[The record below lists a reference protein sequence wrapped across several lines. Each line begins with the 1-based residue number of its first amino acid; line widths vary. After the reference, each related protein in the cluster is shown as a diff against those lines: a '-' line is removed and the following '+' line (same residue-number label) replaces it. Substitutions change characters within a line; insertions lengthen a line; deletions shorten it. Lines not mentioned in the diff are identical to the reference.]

1 MDENDYH
8 ALAQE
13 QAMDIFKLK
22 ENRTTAG
29 REIAAG
35 VVTFMAMA
43 YIIFVNPK
51 ILAAAMGE
59 EMVPSLV
66 VATCIGAGL
75 LSILMGV
82 ASNYPLAMASG
93 MGLNAF
99 LAYGVI
105 IGMKVPWQTAMGIVF
120 IEGAIITLLV
130 LSNVREMVMN
140 AIPLDLKRGIGVG
153 IGLLIALIGLQNARL
168 IAPDAAT
175 MITFGRIGAESL
187 IAIFGLIVTAM
198 LMVNKVRGSF
208 LIGILLST
216 AAAAA
221 MGLIQ
226 LPASLAAGMGPGHF
240 RTFLALDIA
249 GALRFGLLAT
259 IFAFLITDFFDT
271 MGTVVAVGEQAG
283 FMDSAGRIPRLKNIL
298 IVDSL
303 GAVCGGIFGCSSV
316 TTYVESA
323 AGVGE
328 GGRTGL
334 TSVVCGILFLAAIF
348 LTPLVAIVPAY
359 ATAPA
364 LILVGFLLIAGVRFI
379 RWDDAS
385 TALPVFLIII
395 MIPFTFSISKGIG
408 YGFISFVL
416 LKLLTG
422 KTREIHPL
430 LALVALLFAVDFIIS

>member
-1 MDENDYH
+1 
-8 ALAQE
+8 
-13 QAMDIFKLK
+13 MDIFKLK
-22 ENRTTAG
+22 QNQATVG
-29 REIAAG
+29 REIVSG
-35 VVTFMAMA
+35 MVTFMAMA

-59 EMVPSLV
+59 EWVPALA
-66 VATCIGAGL
+66 VATCFGAGL
-75 LSILMGV
+75 MSILMGL
-82 ASNYPLAMASG
+82 ASNYPFALASG

-99 LAYGVI
+99 LAYGVV

-120 IEGAIITLLV
+120 LEGTVISVLV
-130 LSNVREMVMN
+130 LTNIREGVMN

-168 IAPDAAT
+168 VVGSPAT
-175 MITFGRIGAESL
+175 MVTFGKFGPESL
-187 IAIFGLIVTAM
+187 VALFGLALTAI
-198 LMVNKVRGSF
+198 LLAKKVRGAF

-221 MGLIQ
+221 AGLI
-226 LPASLAAGMGPGHF
+226 PMPTSLVAGVKPEYF
-240 RTFLALDIA
+240 RTFFALDIV
-249 GALRFGLLAT
+249 GALRLGLLGV

-283 FMDSAGRIPRLKNIL
+283 FLDKAGKMPRLKNVL
-298 IVDSL
+298 FVDSL
-303 GAVCGGIFGCSSV
+303 AAVCGGLFGCSSV

-334 TSVVCGILFLAAIF
+334 TSVVVGVLFLLSVF
-348 LTPLVAIVPAY
+348 FTPLVAIVPAY

-364 LILVGFLLIAGVRFI
+364 LILVGFLLIAGVRSI
-379 RWDDAS
+379 RWDDAG
-385 TALPVFLIII
+385 TALPVFLTII

-408 YGFISFVL
+408 YGFIFYVL
-416 LKLLTG
+416 LKIFTG
-422 KTREIHPL
+422 KVRDIHPL
-430 LALVALLFAVDFIIS
+430 MAVVAVLFALDFYLS

>member
-1 MDENDYH
+1 MDF
-8 ALAQE
+8 
-13 QAMDIFKLK
+13 FKL
-22 ENRTTAG
+22 ELNQTTVG
-29 REIAAG
+29 REVTAG

-51 ILAAAMGE
+51 ILAAAMGDE
-59 EMVPSLV
+59 LVPALA
-66 VATCIGAGL
+66 VATCCGAGIM
-75 LSILMGV
+75 SIIMGL
-82 ASNYPLAMASG
+82 ASNYPFALASG

-99 LAYGVI
+99 LAYSVI
-105 IGMKVPWQTAMGIVF
+105 IGMKVPWPTAMGIVF
-120 IEGAIITLLV
+120 LEGAVITILV
-130 LSNVREMVMN
+130 MTNIREGVMN

-153 IGLLIALIGLQNARL
+153 IGLLIALIGLQNAKL
-168 IAPDAAT
+168 VVSSPAT
-175 MITFGRIGAESL
+175 MITFGKLGPEAMV
-187 IAIFGLIVTAM
+187 AVFGLVVTAL
-198 LMVNKVRGSF
+198 LMAKRVRGSF

-221 MGLIQ
+221 LGLVR
-226 LPASLAAGMGPGHF
+226 LPASLVAGIQPEHF
-240 RTFLALDIA
+240 RTFFALDIV
-249 GALRFGLLAT
+249 GALRFGLLGT

-283 FMDSAGRIPRLKNIL
+283 FLDGAGNMPRLKNIL

-303 GAVCGGIFGCSSV
+303 AALCGGLFGCSSV

-334 TSVVCGILFLAAIF
+334 TSVVVGILFLLAIF
-348 LTPLVAIVPAY
+348 FTPLVAIVPAY

-364 LILVGFLLIAGVRFI
+364 LILVGFLLISGVRSI

-385 TALPVFLIII
+385 TALPVFLTIL

-408 YGFISFVL
+408 CGFISYVL

-422 KTREIHPL
+422 KAREVHPL
-430 LALVALLFAVDFIIS
+430 MAVVALLFAVDFIIS

>member
-1 MDENDYH
+1 
-8 ALAQE
+8 
-13 QAMDIFKLK
+13 MDIFKLRQ
-22 ENRTTAG
+22 NQTTVG
-29 REIAAG
+29 REIGAG

-59 EMVPSLV
+59 DLVPALA
-66 VATCIGAGL
+66 VATCFGAGL
-75 LSILMGV
+75 LSILMGL

-105 IGMKVPWQTAMGIVF
+105 IGLKVPWQTAMGIVF
-120 IEGAIITLLV
+120 IEGVIITLLV
-130 LSNVREMVMN
+130 LSNIREQVMN

-153 IGLLIALIGLQNARL
+153 IGLLIALVGLQNARL
-168 IAPDAAT
+168 VVGDPVT
-175 MITFGRIGAESL
+175 MIAFAKLGPESL

-226 LPASLAAGMGPGHF
+226 LPAALVTGVRAEYF

-283 FMDSAGRIPRLKNIL
+283 FMDAAGRIPRLKNIL

-303 GAVCGGIFGCSSV
+303 GAVSGGIFGCSSV

-348 LTPLVAIVPAY
+348 FTPLVAIVPAY

-364 LILVGFLLIAGVRFI
+364 LILVGFLLISGLRSI

-385 TALPVFLIII
+385 TALPVFLTII

-408 YGFISFVL
+408 YGFISYVL
-416 LKLLTG
+416 LKMLTG

-430 LALVALLFAVDFIIS
+430 LALVTILFAVDFIIS